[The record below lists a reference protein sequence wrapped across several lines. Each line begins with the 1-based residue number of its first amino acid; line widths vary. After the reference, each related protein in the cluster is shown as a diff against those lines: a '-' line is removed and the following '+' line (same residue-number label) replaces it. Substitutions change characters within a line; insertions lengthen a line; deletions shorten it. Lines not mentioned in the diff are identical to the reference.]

1 MKRDMD
7 LIRYIMISLEEEMKA
22 GNIYFADNI
31 DFTKFSNDIG
41 KNIIN
46 EHLMLLLENEFIDAS
61 FTGSK
66 FFPNAF
72 AIKRITNKGHDF
84 IDALRN
90 DNIWNKVKEKATSVG
105 GFTISAVYELGKEYI
120 KQELFL
126 K

>member
-46 EHLMLLLENEFIDAS
+46 EHLMLLLENEFIEAVYAGNKIS
-61 FTGSK
+61 PS
-66 FFPNAF
+66 AF

-90 DNIWNKVKEKATSVG
+90 DNVWNKVKEKATSVG
-105 GFTISAVYELGKEYI
+105 GFTLSAVYELGKEYV